1 MDAAAAAVRC
11 QLLFFLITLEPSAGS
26 QTLNPKPKTQ
36 PLIPQPQI
44 LNPGI
49 SLQAQR
55 EREAQWLAKVRPD
68 LVAAGA
74 NVVATDANVIA
85 AGANVVVAGANGS
98 NGFDG
103 SNASAAGGGAFIPGH
118 AEGAQNVQEGAQYGQ
133 QAAGNVQ
140 EEGQAAVVIKEE
152 ALWRYQRHDV
162 CVIALGATHPT
173 RHPSTHNLRGAP
185 RS

>member
-26 QTLNPKPKTQ
+26 HTLKPRPKTQ
-36 PLIPQPQI
+36 PLIPQPQN

-55 EREAQWLAKVRPD
+55 ERDAQWLAKVRPD

-74 NVVATDANVIA
+74 NVVA
-85 AGANVVVAGANGS
+85 AGANVVAAGANGS
-98 NGFDG
+98 NGFEG
-103 SNASAAGGGAFIPGH
+103 SNAPAAGGGAFISGH
-118 AEGAQNVQEGAQYGQ
+118 AEGAPNVEEGAQNAQ
-133 QAAGNVQ
+133 QVAGNVQ
-140 EEGQAAVVIKEE
+140 EESQVAAVIKEE

-173 RHPSTHNLRGAP
+173 R
-185 RS
+185 